1 MRISD
6 WSSDVCSSD
15 LKASADAPHV
25 VAIDYG
31 IKRNILRNLVDAGAR
46 VTVLPAT
53 ATFEAIMAHE
63 PDGLFLSYGPGD
75 PAATGVSAVPMIQ
88 QWIATR
94 KLPFGICLGQ
104 QMLDIAVGAV
114 RKSIRVGTKCVL
126 TF

>member
-53 ATFEAIMAHE
+53 ATFEEIMAHE
-63 PDGLFLSYGPGD
+63 PDGLFLSTGPGN
-75 PAATGVSAVPMIQ
+75 PAATGVIAVPMIQ
-88 QWIATR
+88 QWSQTR
-94 KLPFGICLGQ
+94 QTLFGTCHCQ
-104 QMLDIAVGAV
+104 RMLRIAVG
-114 RKSIRVGTKCVL
+114 SN
-126 TF
+126 